1 MASSS
6 RARPS
11 STPPA
16 ATRACPLELE
26 RDRGQVVVA
35 AGAGRLDGRGGM
47 AGGQLRRP
55 LVQAQLGLGE
65 VQPAALD
72 AARVPL
78 DVPEAAA
85 QPAHR
90 DRRLALV
97 EVLVE
102 QPGGGPGR
110 APVVPGPPVAA
121 WARWAGGDRVA
132 GPAQP
137 PGRLGQRLQRP
148 GVQPGRA
155 VRAASSS

>member
-16 ATRACPLELE
+16 ATRARPLELE

-110 APVVPGPPVAA
+110 APVVPGPPVGA
-121 WARWAGGDRVA
+121 WARRRAAIESPVRHSHQAASASASSAPASSPAGS
-132 GPAQP
+132 
-137 PGRLGQRLQRP
+137 
-148 GVQPGRA
+148 
-155 VRAASSS
+155 RAASSS